1 MTEHSDSA
9 FSEKLK
15 SKKTGGGSAFGGGA
29 NFQSS
34 LTAIVASHILH
45 GSPLGWLDG
54 VCIDIPSAV
63 WAESEGAGDDLRIEL
78 TDGSAIE
85 VQAKKGLKH
94 RDKLWS
100 ALMDL
105 AQAIHDGSLAYGILA
120 VASDTS
126 AVIREDLANDIERMG
141 QGRADRLTA
150 IGNEFHNLLL
160 TNNLSVEIVCRSL
173 QIRVIDT
180 LISKNGD
187 ISAAKNVLRLICV
200 DETDACAAFDIL
212 GYRALRLIENRG
224 RWTLRDLV
232 QLLRTRGIKLR
243 NDGSPAALL
252 DRYGQWVSN
261 THNDYAII
269 GAGPRIPIEYL
280 LPMKLEHRE
289 FELAETADALSALQ
303 RYQKIHEREHRGD
316 TFDSLWTARFRRK
329 AVVVAGPGLGK
340 STMLRALAY
349 QYSVDGFM
357 VLSAPL
363 KSIVAGIHA
372 GKTFTESLVNTSFD
386 GSGIPVG
393 DAINDRRYNWVI
405 LLDALDECGKDHRLI
420 AEHIRRFASGYPATR
435 IVVTTRPIGYATN
448 ALKDWAHYTLLPPKA
463 EDGAENVEKLL
474 KLIAPQDLP
483 SAALHLPTS
492 YGRRNSASNGFA
504 ISPQLLG
511 MSAVLILRKRAL
523 PTSRVKLYRELIRL
537 FEGAENQP
545 RASDG
550 GELIDIAI
558 QVLDLTGWHLIQN
571 PLLPLDQLIAE
582 VAADLAQLLERSLL
596 LSKGFVRD
604 ALSHW
609 ERMGLVETFFHS
621 DIRMIAFIHKSF
633 CEFVAG
639 RHLNQQTLQIIDQ
652 AADRQ
657 DMHEVVNFGLGLG
670 LADKLIDIC
679 LARHAEGD
687 ASQLNRALALLSKP
701 EVVVAEHRISRL
713 IALSFKAM
721 DDDDTHIFTIG
732 VALSDIV
739 GQPADLVIP
748 EASKR
753 LYVSS
758 PAVRLVAWALFSR
771 SMNDSVQGATL
782 LQELSLTVPA
792 PISGR
797 LLQKPEQ
804 ERHDLELLRRLASN
818 CLKACPDSE
827 ARDFALTLPDQVF
840 SNLGFIIY
848 INEHLESRQIA
859 PVPTAW
865 DRSGSS
871 TNSVSL
877 PLIDPG
883 FRDVGMSATLA
894 VAKAFIPDDHRF
906 EIISE
911 GRHSLPQLAGFL
923 RASGF
928 MNSPASDVYSWGT
941 PYEAAS
947 AKSTLRYIASL
958 LPLDH
963 ASLQQECSKLLNLYL
978 GGVSSI
984 SDVLPDVDIQELTP
998 VDSARPPYDLVLV
1011 KQALLHPSEWLCRL
1025 AARICSSF
1033 PVTKSELEILLPA
1046 SSGASLS
1053 AVLRLVAV
1061 HHPNQLTDMARRRL
1075 TGESTGDLSAAFHVL
1090 RSSNM
1095 QPCPEVIEIALSLLC
1110 SECKNTSASAAE
1122 LLSCWLNQAVVIDTD
1137 KVDKAIEHWGG
1148 SQTAK
1153 PLWRLH
1159 TPLHSIIELSDK
1171 IRATN
1176 MAAEK

>member
-1 MTEHSDSA
+1 MTKEIDSSPA
-9 FSEKLK
+9 PE
-15 SKKTGGGSAFGGGA
+15 SKGKKPGGGAAFGGGA
-29 NFQSS
+29 NFQAS
-34 LTAIVASHILH
+34 LTAIVGAHILR

-54 VCIDIPSAV
+54 ICNDVPIAV
-63 WAESEGAGDDLRIEL
+63 WAESEGPGDDLRIEL
-78 TDGSAIE
+78 LDGDVIE
-85 VQAKKGLKH
+85 VQAKKGLQLGA
-94 RDKLWS
+94 KLWS
-100 ALMDL
+100 AIMPLVR
-105 AQAIHDGSLAYGILA
+105 AIHHGHLAYGVLA
-120 VASDTS
+120 VASDSSPTIIKNL
-126 AVIREDLANDIERMG
+126 AADLERLG
-141 QGRADRLTA
+141 QGRIDRLTKVGA
-150 IGNEFHNLLL
+150 EFHDILI
-160 TNNLSVEIVCRSL
+160 SDGVSAERVCRHL
-173 QIRVIDT
+173 RIRVIDT
-180 LISKNGD
+180 LLSNNRD
-187 ISAAKNVLRLICV
+187 INAAKEILASIC
-200 DETDACAAFDIL
+200 EQESDAAAAFDIL
-212 GYRALRLIENRG
+212 SHRALGLIENRG
-224 RWTLRDLV
+224 RWTLQGILR
-232 QLLRTRGIKLR
+232 LLKTRGIKLR

-420 AEHIRRFASGYPATR
+420 AEHIRRFASGYPAAR

-483 SAALHLPTS
+483 SAALQLPTS

-537 FEGAENQP
+537 FEDAENQP

-571 PLLPLDQLIAE
+571 PLLPLGLLIAE

-596 LSKGFVRD
+596 LSKGFIRE

-621 DIRMIAFIHKSF
+621 DIRMIAFIHMSF

-639 RHLNQQTLQIIDQ
+639 RHLNQQTLHIIDQ

-739 GQPADLVIP
+739 GQTADLVIP

-771 SMNDSVQGATL
+771 SMNDSVHGATL

-840 SNLGFIIY
+840 SNLGFIID

-877 PLIDPG
+877 PLIEPG

-906 EIISE
+906 EIIPE
-911 GRHSLPQLAGFL
+911 GQHSLPQLAGFL

-941 PYEAAS
+941 PYEAAP

-984 SDVLPDVDIQELTP
+984 SDVLPDVDIQELPP
-998 VDSARPPYDLVLV
+998 VDSARPPYDLVLL

-1033 PVTKSELEILLPA
+1033 PMTKSELEILLPA

-1061 HHPNQLTDMARRRL
+1061 HHPNRLTDLARRRL
-1075 TGESTGDLSAAFHVL
+1075 AGEPTGDLSAAFHVL

-1095 QPCPEVIEIALSLLC
+1095 EPCSEVLEKALSCLC
-1110 SECKNTSASAAE
+1110 SECKSTSASAAE
-1122 LLSCWLNQAVVIDTD
+1122 LLSCWLNQAVVIDAD
-1137 KVDKAIEHWGG
+1137 KVDKAIEHWGC
-1148 SQTAK
+1148 SQTTK
-1153 PLWRLH
+1153 SLRRLH

-1171 IRATN
+1171 IRATT
-1176 MAAEK
+1176 MGAEK